1 MTSNKCLTSFFIMF
15 IVYLSF
21 LEGVFKGARNLYSPR
36 TELDIW
42 EMLTHICW
50 IKKQNQRYFLKFHFS
65 LLTFMKD
72 LH

>member
-42 EMLTHICW
+42 EMFW
-50 IKKQNQRYFLKFHFS
+50 DRQRDMMQLS
-65 LLTFMKD
+65 D
-72 LH
+72 